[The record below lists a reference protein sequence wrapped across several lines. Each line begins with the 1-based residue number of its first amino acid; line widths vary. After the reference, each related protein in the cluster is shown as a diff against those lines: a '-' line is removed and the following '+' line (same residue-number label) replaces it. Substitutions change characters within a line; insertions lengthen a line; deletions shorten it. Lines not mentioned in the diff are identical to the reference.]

1 MANSRQH
8 RNEGSQAHLPRSGHS
23 LSHKFAFTAACGQLL
38 PTFYDYASPGDK
50 YSIKT
55 DFDLSR
61 ALPLLQPASLDIE
74 VCTDYFFVPMTL
86 MYTSFGERFYGTN
99 QVYSSSQNMNVDG
112 LPQGRIVTAS
122 LANLVFHNVDY
133 CDSVGKQLYR
143 MFDMFGYLTS
153 IFTPPSNVGIDTSL
167 LGNTADI
174 YWNKAVR
181 PTAYNFSP
189 WPFLAYQCCY
199 QYFYR
204 DEEHEEFMNED
215 FNLDDVNANSILSIA
230 AFDDAGLADDRL
242 FNILRLRYVNRRSDY
257 FTDVTRS
264 ALLTMNNLAH
274 SGGMLPLDKMKNFL
288 STTDYSPY
296 IQDKNGDYVDGSNIG
311 SSVGARWEEF
321 NSDVASTS
329 NDSLSQILNTVGLRS
344 LFAQEKLLRLTNS
357 AKKNYDDQTLA
368 HFGFKVPHDVKHEIT
383 HFGHNVMKYKVSEV
397 VSTAQ
402 TDGAPLGEQAGR
414 LYGANVNDKFST
426 FTAPCHG
433 VVIALT
439 FVRPDYSY
447 LVPEIRLADYR
458 SVNDWWRPEYDHL
471 GMQPIF
477 RKEVQFNAYG
487 SNGSFANDV
496 VGWQYRWSEL
506 KKRFNRVTHAFA
518 AGSYQPYM
526 IATSPNSHIRQ
537 GHIVDNH
544 AYNYDWIANST
555 PLSYKVSPT
564 DTDNIF
570 GAPYNPHWG
579 LSDLSDVI
587 SSSATQDDVDTLFGD
602 NNVSVYN
609 LDVSLGVGWFARAER
624 IFEELDIRN
633 QPQLVYATDPF
644 QLNANIHCNKVSYMS
659 DNSLPKLDL

>member
-1 MANSRQH
+1 MANQRQH

-74 VCTDYFFVPMTL
+74 VCTDYFFIPMTL

-99 QVYSSSQNMNVDG
+99 QVYSSSQNMNIDG

-122 LANLVFHNVDY
+122 LANMVFHNVDY

-153 IFTPPSNVGIDTSL
+153 IFTPPSFDGIDAGL
-167 LGNTADI
+167 LGSSANM
-174 YWNKAVR
+174 YWNQATR
-181 PTAYNFSP
+181 PQTYSFAL
-189 WPFLAYQCCY
+189 WPFLAYQACY

-204 DEEHEEFMNED
+204 DEEHEEFMNDD
-215 FNLDDVNANSILSIA
+215 FNLDDINGNSIL
-230 AFDDAGLADDRL
+230 AFEAFNDEGLTQDRL

-264 ALLTMNNLAH
+264 ALLNMTNLAH
-274 SGGMLPLDKMKNFL
+274 AGSMLPLDKIKSFL
-288 STTDYSPY
+288 SDNPYSPF
-296 IQDKNGDYVDGSNIG
+296 IQDKNGDQVVGTNFGST
-311 SSVGARWEEF
+311 VGARYE
-321 NSDVASTS
+321 NLVDQVSGTGD
-329 NDSLSQILNTVGLRS
+329 DSLSTILNTVGLRS

-357 AKKNYDDQTLA
+357 ARKNYDDQTLA
-368 HFGFKVPHDVKHEIT
+368 HFGFSVPHDVKHEIT

-414 LYGANVNDKFST
+414 LYGAKVHDKFSS

-433 VVIALT
+433 VVIAIT

-447 LVPEIRLADYR
+447 LVPETRLADYR
-458 SVNDWWRPEYDHL
+458 YITDWWRPEYDHI
-471 GMQPIF
+471 GMQPVF
-477 RKEVQFNAYG
+477 RKEIQFNAY
-487 SNGSFANDV
+487 SQNGGFANDV

-537 GHIVDNH
+537 GQIMDNH
-544 AYNYDWIANST
+544 VVNFNWIANAT
-555 PLSYKVSPT
+555 PLSFKVSPT

-579 LSDLSDVI
+579 LTDLQDI
-587 SSSATQDDVDTLFGD
+587 LPATATQQEVDDLFGQ
-602 NNVSVYN
+602 NNVALYN
-609 LDVSLGVGWFARAER
+609 LDVTSEGYIQRAQR
-624 IFEELDIRN
+624 VFEQLAVREK
-633 QPQLVYATDPF
+633 PQLVYATDPF
-644 QLNANIHCNKVSYMS
+644 QLNAIIHCNKVSYMS
-659 DNSLPKLDL
+659 DNSLPKLDM

>member
-1 MANSRQH
+1 MANQRQH
-8 RNEGSQAHLPRSGHS
+8 RNEGSQAHLPRAGHS
-23 LSHKFAFTAACGQLL
+23 LSHKFAFTAACGQIL

-99 QVYSSSQNMNVDG
+99 QVYSSSQNMNIAG
-112 LPQGRIVTAS
+112 LPQARIVTAQ
-122 LANLVFHNVDY
+122 LPYVVFHNVDY
-133 CDSVGKQLYR
+133 CDSAGKQLYR

-153 IFTPPSNVGIDTSL
+153 IFTPPSYDGVDTSF
-167 LGNTADI
+167 LGSSADI
-174 YWNKAVR
+174 YWNNAVR
-181 PTAYNFSP
+181 PTSYVFSP
-189 WPFLAYQCCY
+189 WPFLAYQACY

-204 DEEHEEFMNED
+204 DEEHEVFQNND
-215 FNLDDVNANSILSIA
+215 FNLDDFQANSYIE
-230 AFDDAGLADDRL
+230 FDDYVSDVGLDTDRL

-257 FTDVTRS
+257 FTDMMRS
-264 ALLTMNNLAH
+264 ALLTVDNLAH
-274 SGGMLPLDKMKNFL
+274 DGTMLPLDKMKNFL
-288 STTDYSPY
+288 AHNDYSPLLV
-296 IQDKNGDYVDGSNIG
+296 DSDGSSEFALNHG
-311 SSVGARWEEF
+311 SSVGSNF
-321 NSDVASTS
+321 SDLGQYVTDIG
-329 NDSLSQILNTVGLRS
+329 NGSLSTILNTVGLRS
-344 LFAQEKLLRLTNS
+344 MFAQEKLLRLTNS

-447 LVPEIRLADYR
+447 LVPETRLADYR
-458 SVNDWWRPEYDHL
+458 SINDWWRPEYDHI
-471 GMQPIF
+471 GMQPVF
-477 RKEVQFNAYG
+477 RKEIQFNAYG
-487 SNGSFANDV
+487 GSGSYANDV

-526 IATSPNSHIRQ
+526 IATSPNSHIRS
-537 GHIVDNH
+537 GYIVDNH
-544 AYNYDWIANST
+544 AYNYDWIANNSY
-555 PLSYKVSPT
+555 LSYKVSPT

-579 LSDLSDVI
+579 LTDLQDILPSD
-587 SSSATQDDVDTLFGD
+587 SSQTFVNNLFGE
-602 NNVSVYN
+602 NNVAVYN
-609 LDVSLGVGWFARAER
+609 LNVDSSGYITRAQR
-624 IFEELDIRN
+624 IFEQLAVRE

-659 DNSLPKLDL
+659 DNSLPKLDM